1 MFWKM
6 VSIAI
11 SVGKSWRQRM
21 KVINN
26 GRKNT
31 MRESG
36 SLISCC
42 LINISTNVKNEV

>member
-1 MFWKM
+1 
-6 VSIAI
+6 
-11 SVGKSWRQRM
+11 M

-36 SLISCC
+36 SMISFC
-42 LINISTNVKNEV
+42 LINISTNVKTEVYK